1 MNKTNINF
9 LIKFHFKEKIKFKT
23 KALKY
28 KMMNIHYQKLNKDKA
43 K

>member
-1 MNKTNINF
+1 M
-9 LIKFHFKEKIKFKT
+9 KFHFKEKIKFKT

-28 KMMNIHYQKLNKDKA
+28 KMMNIHYLKLNKDKA

>member
-1 MNKTNINF
+1 M
-9 LIKFHFKEKIKFKT
+9 KFHFKGKINFKT

-28 KMMNIHYQKLNKDKA
+28 KMMNIHYLKLNKDKA